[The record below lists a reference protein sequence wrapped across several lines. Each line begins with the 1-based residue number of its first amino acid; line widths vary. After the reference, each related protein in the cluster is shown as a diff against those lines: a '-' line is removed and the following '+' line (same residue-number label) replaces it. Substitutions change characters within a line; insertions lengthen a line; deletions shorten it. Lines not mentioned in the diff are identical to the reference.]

1 MFART
6 EVTTSPAGEKTGQDA
21 RVAKIALAGQPNVG
35 KSTVFN
41 MLTGLSQ
48 HVGNW
53 PGKTVEHRS
62 GTFEHDG
69 VPVYIIDL
77 PGTYCLTAAS
87 PEEMIARDYIIRE
100 KPDVVIAV
108 LNAASLERNL
118 YLVAELLALPSPL
131 VIGLNMMDVA
141 KQQGFEIDP
150 QALEDAIGVPV
161 VAMTAT
167 RNEGVHELVDVALDI
182 ARHGPRREPNRPEI
196 RKDHLEVLARL
207 RTLIA
212 QYVPDPYPVD
222 WVALKLL
229 EGDQEITALIKAAL
243 PSDIWPEV
251 DALLAQHEDAFLA
264 VASGRY
270 EWIRRVTAGALKRPR
285 PGRVSLTQ
293 RLDRVATHPFL
304 GLVALAA
311 VLAVVFG
318 LTYSLGSPLQELM
331 ATHIVGGLANLAG
344 RLLSGGPVWL
354 SALVVRGIIGGVG
367 TMLTFFPILAI
378 FFIALGLLEDT
389 GYMAR
394 AAYIMDRF
402 MHALGLHGKSFIPLF
417 LGFGCNVPAVMG
429 ARIVDTPK
437 ARLLT
442 VLLAPLVPCTARM
455 AVLAVLAPIFFG
467 GNAALVSWGLVALN
481 LLVLV
486 VLGTVVHELILGGEH
501 VAFIMELPLYHTPNW
516 RTIGLS
522 VWQRLLAFLQKAGTI
537 ILVVSVVVW
546 VLSYFPSGD
555 IQTSYLASAGR
566 GLAAV
571 GRLMGLRWEFM
582 VALLTSFVAKENT
595 IATLG
600 ILFGVGEAGEGL
612 AGALRGVLSPAAALA
627 YLATQ
632 MLFIPC
638 AATTAAIRQE
648 TGSWRWTLVSL
659 GLLLA
664 VSLGTGVA
672 MYQVARL
679 LGWGV

>member
-1 MFART
+1 MLRRAEAPTLPDETKLSSAPRT
-6 EVTTSPAGEKTGQDA
+6 V
-21 RVAKIALAGQPNVG
+21 KIALAGQPNVG

-100 KPDVVIAV
+100 KPDVVIAI

-118 YLVAELLALPSPL
+118 YLVAELLVLPAPL

-150 QALEDAIGVPV
+150 QALEEAIGVPV

-167 RNEGVHELVDVALDI
+167 RNEGVHELVDTALNVVRQGI
-182 ARHGPRREPNRPEI
+182 RREPNRPEI
-196 RKDHLEVLARL
+196 RKDHAEVLAKL
-207 RTLIA
+207 REFITP
-212 QYVPDPYPVD
+212 YVPEPYPVN

-229 EGDQEITALIKAAL
+229 EGDQEVTALMKEAL
-243 PSDIWPEV
+243 PADLWPKV

-270 EWIRRVTAGALKRPR
+270 EWIRRVTEGAVKRPR

-293 RLDRVATHPFL
+293 RIDRVATHPLL
-304 GLVALAA
+304 GLVVLAA

-318 LTYSLGSPLQELM
+318 LTYSVGSPLQGLM
-331 ATHIVGGLANLAG
+331 ATYVIEKLADLAG
-344 RLLSGGPVWL
+344 QLLAKGPAWL
-354 SALVVRGIIGGVG
+354 SALVIEGIIGGVG
-367 TMLTFFPILAI
+367 TMITFLPILAI
-378 FFIALGLLEDT
+378 FFVALGFLEDT

-417 LGFGCNVPAVMG
+417 LGFGCNVPAIMG
-429 ARIVDTPK
+429 TRIIESPQG
-437 ARLLT
+437 RLIT
-442 VLLAPLVPCTARM
+442 MLLAPLVPCAARLGVI
-455 AVLAVLAPIFFG
+455 AVLAPAFFPQHATLVSWALTVLPLAVLAMVG
-467 GNAALVSWGLVALN
+467 V
-481 LLVLV
+481 
-486 VLGTVVHELILGGEH
+486 ILSKLMMKGESA
-501 VAFIMELPLYHTPNW
+501 AFIMEMPLYHLPNW
-516 RTIGLS
+516 RTIGLFAWNHVLS
-522 VWQRLLAFLQKAGTI
+522 FLRRAGTI
-537 ILVVSVVVW
+537 ILAVSVIVW
-546 VLSYFPSGD
+546 LLATLPHND
-555 IQTSYLASAGR
+555 IETSYLAAI
-566 GLAAV
+566 
-571 GRLMGLRWEFM
+571 GRLLAPVGSWMGLDWKPL
-582 VALLTSFVAKENT
+582 VALLTSFVAKENSV
-595 IATLG
+595 ATLG
-600 ILFGVGEAGEGL
+600 ILYGVGDDEGALSQALSKHLTPAAGL
-612 AGALRGVLSPAAALA
+612 AFLV
-627 YLATQ
+627 TQ

-638 AATTAAIRQE
+638 ASTLATLKQE
-648 TGSWRWTLVSL
+648 ANSWRWALVSV
-659 GLLLA
+659 LLLA
-664 VSLGTGVA
+664 SLA
-672 MYQVARL
+672 L
-679 LGWGV
+679 LGGVVVYRLAVWLM

>member
-311 VLAVVFG
+311 VLAVTFG
-318 LTYSLGSPLQELM
+318 LTYSIGSPLQELM

-344 RLLSGGPVWL
+344 RLLAGGPVWL

-367 TMLTFFPILAI
+367 TMLTFLPILAI

-402 MHALGLHGKSFIPLF
+402 MHALGLHGKSFFPLF
-417 LGFGCNVPAVMG
+417 LGFGCNVPAIMG
-429 ARIVDTPK
+429 ARIIESPQGRLITI
-437 ARLLT
+437 LLT
-442 VLLAPLVPCTARM
+442 PLVPCAARLG
-455 AVLAVLAPIFFG
+455 VLAVLVPIFFPE
-467 GNAALVSWGLVALN
+467 NATLVAWGLTGLPLIVLAILGMI
-481 LLVLV
+481 LSKLVLK
-486 VLGTVVHELILGGEH
+486 GEST
-501 VAFIMELPLYHTPNW
+501 AFIMEMPLYHLPNW
-516 RTIGLS
+516 RTIGLFAWNHVLS
-522 VWQRLLAFLQKAGTI
+522 FLRRAGTI
-537 ILVVSVVVW
+537 ILAVSVAIW
-546 VLSYFPSGD
+546 LLATLPHGD
-555 IQTSYLASAGR
+555 IETSYLATI
-566 GLAAV
+566 
-571 GRLMGLRWEFM
+571 GRLLVPIGSWMGLDWKPL
-582 VALLTSFVAKENT
+582 VALLTSFVAKENSV
-595 IATLG
+595 ATLG
-600 ILFGVGEAGEGL
+600 VLYGVGDEKGALSQALLRHLTPASGL
-612 AGALRGVLSPAAALA
+612 AFLVM
-627 YLATQ
+627 Q

-638 AATTAAIRQE
+638 VSTLAVLKQE
-648 TGSWRWTLVSL
+648 TNSWKWAFVEI
-659 GLLLA
+659 LLLA
-664 VSLGTGVA
+664 ALALAGGV
-672 MYQVARL
+672 VAYRL
-679 LGWGV
+679 ALWLI